1 MKTYSRKLMT
11 ALLAA
16 LMLASSLITA
26 CSDSSSSET
35 TAPTNEV
42 TTAADAS
49 GDTAAEEET
58 VPEETEPQY
67 ALGLPELDYQ
77 GAAVTVLGWQHYEDV
92 EFDTEELNGEI
103 VNDAIFQ
110 RNLDVEENLNVTLTF
125 LEEGGRSGDSNWMA
139 LVRNANSA
147 GDGAYDFVAGHSN
160 NIGSLTYSIQFQNM
174 LEQEHFD
181 FAAPWWR
188 EALTEKATVM
198 GNLFFATG
206 DIAPSSIGRSQG
218 MFFNSK
224 LLEDYNLENPYELVV
239 SGDWT
244 FDKFTEMCTGT
255 YVDLNSNGQADEKAD
270 QFGFAID
277 GVQVQAIGL
286 CSGFVSLE
294 ADETGKLCLS
304 ENYISERAVNLV
316 DRWSAFMHE
325 SNDTTFIAAIDD
337 TTIFKEGRSVFYA
350 FPMAIISSELRDLDF
365 DLGFVPFP
373 KIDEQQE
380 DYVVCTSNAYSL
392 WAIPLSAKDPAMS
405 AAIMENMAY
414 EGFLNVI
421 PAIFETSYKVK
432 YNTTDS
438 QLQSQVFDIVRGSL
452 IFDIGRIMNSSFS
465 NVFGL
470 IPDAI
475 NSNSG
480 QFASK
485 VASSKKPINKTVEK
499 WMEKLEG

>member
-1 MKTYSRKLMT
+1 MKHYSRKLMA

-16 LMLASSLITA
+16 ILLAGSLLTA
-26 CSDSSSSET
+26 CSEGTDNTEKTDTSASVS
-35 TAPTNEV
+35 
-42 TTAADAS
+42 ADA
-49 GDTAAEEET
+49 GTAAEEI
-58 VPEETEPQY
+58 VPEETEPEY
-67 ALGLPELDYQ
+67 PLGLPEGLDYQ

-103 VNDAIFQ
+103 VNDAIFA
-110 RNLDVEENLNVTLTF
+110 RNLAVEENLNVTLTF
-125 LEEGGRSGDSNWMA
+125 LEEGGRSGDGNWMG
-139 LVRNANSA
+139 LVRNSNTS
-147 GDGAYDFVAGHSN
+147 GDGAYDFVAGHSS
-160 NIGSLTYSIQFQNM
+160 NIGSLTYSLQFQNM
-174 LEQEHFD
+174 LDQDHFD

-188 EALTEKATVM
+188 EALTEKATVL
-198 GNLFFATG
+198 GKLYFATG

-218 MFFNSK
+218 IFFNGK
-224 LLEDYNLENPYELVV
+224 LINDYSLEDPYELVI

-244 FDKFTEMCTGT
+244 FDKMNEMCTGT
-255 YVDLNSNGQADEKAD
+255 YIDINSNGKAEEKFD

-286 CSGFVSLE
+286 CSGFVSVQ
-294 ADETGKLCLS
+294 ADEEGILKITPDYL
-304 ENYISERAVNLV
+304 SERAVSLV
-316 DRWSAFMHE
+316 ERWSAFMHN
-325 SNDTTFIAAIDD
+325 SPDTTFIAVMDD
-337 TTIFKEGRSVFYA
+337 TTVFREGRSLFYA
-350 FPMAIISSELRDLDF
+350 FPMAIISSELRDLEF
-365 DLGFVPFP
+365 EVGFVPFP
-373 KIDEQQE
+373 KIDEVAQ

-392 WAIPLSAKDPAMS
+392 WAIPLAAKDPAMS

-414 EGFLNVI
+414 EGFHTVI

-452 IFDIGRIMNSSFS
+452 IFDLGRIMNSSFN

-480 QFASK
+480 QFASI
-485 VASSKKPINKTVEK
+485 VAKSQKGIEKKIAK
-499 WMEKLEG
+499 WMETLE

>member
-1 MKTYSRKLMT
+1 MKIYSRKLLT

-16 LMLASSLITA
+16 VLLSSSLLTA
-26 CSDSSSSET
+26 CSEGSSTSSDNAET
-35 TAPTNEV
+35 S
-42 TTAADAS
+42 AS
-49 GDTAAEEET
+49 VSDAAEIPAAEET
-58 VPEETEPQY
+58 VPEETEPAY
-67 ALGLPELDYQ
+67 ALGLPEGLDYQ
-77 GAAVTVLGWQHYEDV
+77 GASVTVLGWNHYEDV
-92 EFDTEELNGEI
+92 EFDTAELNGEI
-103 VNDAIFQ
+103 VNDAIFA
-110 RNLDVEENLNVTLTF
+110 RNLAVEENLNVTLTF
-125 LEEGGRSGDSNWMA
+125 LEEGGRSGDGNWMS
-139 LVRNANSA
+139 LVRNSNTS
-147 GDGAYDFVAGHSN
+147 GDGAYDFVAGHSS
-160 NIGSLTYSIQFQNM
+160 NIGSLTYSLQFQNM
-174 LEQEHFD
+174 LEQDHFD
-181 FAAPWWR
+181 FSAPWWR
-188 EALTEKATVM
+188 EALTEKATVK

-224 LLEDYNLENPYELVV
+224 LLEDYGLEDPYELVV
-239 SGDWT
+239 NGEWT
-244 FDKFTEMCTGT
+244 FDKFSEMCTDT
-255 YVDLNSNGQADEKAD
+255 YIDLNSNGKAEEKAD

-294 ADETGKLCLS
+294 TDESGTLGLA

-325 SNDTTFIAAIDD
+325 SPDTTFIGSIDD
-337 TTIFKEGRSVFYA
+337 TTVFREGRSVFYA
-350 FPMAIISSELRDLDF
+350 FPMAIISSELRDLEF
-365 DLGFVPFP
+365 EAGFVPFP

-392 WAIPLSAKDPAMS
+392 WAIPLAAKDPAMS

-414 EGFLNVI
+414 EGYLNVI

-452 IFDIGRIMNSSFS
+452 IFDLGRIMNSSFA

-480 QFASK
+480 QFASA
-485 VASSKKPINKTVEK
+485 VAKAQKPINKTVSKWLEK
-499 WMEKLEG
+499 IEG

>member
-1 MKTYSRKLMT
+1 MKKYSKKLMS
-11 ALLAA
+11 ACLAA
-16 LMLASSLITA
+16 LLLVSALTA
-26 CSDSSSSET
+26 CSEG
-35 TAPTNEV
+35 TAENSPAAENTP
-42 TTAADAS
+42 AADTV
-49 GDTAAEEET
+49 TAETPAEET
-58 VPEETEPQY
+58 VPEETEPEY
-67 ALGLPELDYQ
+67 VLGLPENLDYQ

-92 EFDTEELNGEI
+92 EFDSEELNGEI
-103 VNDAIFQ
+103 VNDAIFN
-110 RNLDVEENLNVTLTF
+110 RNLEVEENLNVTLTF
-125 LEEGGRSGDSNWMA
+125 LEEGGRSGDGNWMG
-139 LVRNANSA
+139 LVRNSNTS
-147 GDGAYDFVAGHSN
+147 GDGAYDFVAGHSS
-160 NIGSLTYSIQFQNM
+160 NIGSLTFSLQFQNM

-188 EALTEKATVM
+188 EALTEKATVA

-224 LLEDYNLENPYELVV
+224 LLDDYNLEDPYELVV
-239 SGDWT
+239 NGEWT
-244 FDKFTEMCTGT
+244 FDKFNEMCTGT
-255 YVDLNSNGQADEKAD
+255 YIDLNSNGKAEEKAD

-294 ADETGKLCLS
+294 TDESGTLCLA

-316 DRWSAFMHE
+316 DRWSSFMHD
-325 SNDTTFIAAIDD
+325 SADTFIASIDD
-337 TTIFKEGRSVFYA
+337 TTVFREGRSVFYA
-350 FPMAIISSELRDLDF
+350 FPMAIISSELRDLEF
-365 DLGFVPFP
+365 EVGFVPFP

-392 WAIPLSAKDPAMS
+392 WAIPLAAKDPAMS

-414 EGFLNVI
+414 EGYLNVI

-438 QLQSQVFDIVRGSL
+438 QLQSQVFDIVRSSL
-452 IFDIGRIMNSSFS
+452 IFDIGRIMNSSFA

-480 QFASK
+480 QFAST
-485 VASSKKPINKTVEK
+485 VARSQKAINKSVSR
-499 WMEKLEG
+499 WLEKLEG

>member
-1 MKTYSRKLMT
+1 M
-11 ALLAA
+11 
-16 LMLASSLITA
+16 
-26 CSDSSSSET
+26 
-35 TAPTNEV
+35 
-42 TTAADAS
+42 
-49 GDTAAEEET
+49 
-58 VPEETEPQY
+58 
-67 ALGLPELDYQ
+67 
-77 GAAVTVLGWQHYEDV
+77 
-92 EFDTEELNGEI
+92 
-103 VNDAIFQ
+103 
-110 RNLDVEENLNVTLTF
+110 TLTF
-125 LEEGGRSGDSNWMA
+125 LEEGGRSGDGNWMS
-139 LVRNANSA
+139 LVRNSNTS
-147 GDGAYDFVAGHSN
+147 GDGAYDFVAGHSS
-160 NIGSLTYSIQFQNM
+160 NIGSLTYSLQFQNM
-174 LEQEHFD
+174 LEQDHFD
-181 FAAPWWR
+181 FSAPWWR
-188 EALTEKATVM
+188 EALTEKATVK

-224 LLEDYNLENPYELVV
+224 LLEDYGLEDPYELVV
-239 SGDWT
+239 NGEWT
-244 FDKFTEMCTGT
+244 FDKFSEMCTDT
-255 YVDLNSNGQADEKAD
+255 YIDLNSNGKAEEKAD

-294 ADETGKLCLS
+294 TDESGTLGLA

-316 DRWSAFMHE
+316 DRWSSFMHE
-325 SNDTTFIAAIDD
+325 SPDTTFIGSIDD
-337 TTIFKEGRSVFYA
+337 TTVFREGRSVFYA
-350 FPMAIISSELRDLDF
+350 FPMAIISSELRDLEF
-365 DLGFVPFP
+365 EVGFVPFP

-392 WAIPLSAKDPAMS
+392 WAIPLAAKDPTMS

-414 EGFLNVI
+414 EGYLNVI

-480 QFASK
+480 QFASA
-485 VASSKKPINKTVEK
+485 VAKSQKAINKTVSKWLEK
-499 WMEKLEG
+499 IEG

>member
-1 MKTYSRKLMT
+1 MKTYSRKLMA

-16 LMLASSLITA
+16 LLLASSLFTA
-26 CSDSSSSET
+26 CSDKDSET
-35 TAPTNEV
+35 PASTNEV
-42 TTAADAS
+42 TADDAS
-49 GDTAAEEET
+49 GDTSAEET

-67 ALGLPELDYQ
+67 VLGLPELDYQ
-77 GAAVTVLGWQHYEDV
+77 GTAVTVLGWQHYEDV

-110 RNLDVEENLNVTLTF
+110 RNLAVEENLNVSLTF

-147 GDGAYDFVAGHSN
+147 GDGAYDFVAGHSS

-174 LEQEHFD
+174 LDQEHFD
-181 FAAPWWR
+181 FSAPWWR

-224 LLEDYNLENPYELVV
+224 LLADYNLENPYELVV

-294 ADETGKLCLS
+294 ADETGTLGIAPD
-304 ENYISERAVNLV
+304 YISERAVNLV
-316 DRWSAFMHE
+316 DRWASFMHD

-337 TTIFKEGRSVFYA
+337 TTVFKEGRSVFYA

-392 WAIPLSAKDPAMS
+392 WAIPLSAKDPGMS

-452 IFDIGRIMNSSFS
+452 IFDIGRIMNASFN

-485 VASSKKPINKTVEK
+485 VASSQKAINKTIEK
-499 WMEKLEG
+499 WMEKLAE

>member
-1 MKTYSRKLMT
+1 MKKYSKKLLT

-16 LMLASSLITA
+16 VLLASSFLTA
-26 CSDSSSSET
+26 CSEGSSTSSDNAET
-35 TAPTNEV
+35 SASV
-42 TTAADAS
+42 SDAAEIP
-49 GDTAAEEET
+49 AAEET
-58 VPEETEPQY
+58 IPEETEPAY
-67 ALGLPELDYQ
+67 ELGLPEGLDYQ
-77 GAAVTVLGWQHYEDV
+77 GASVTVLGWNHYEDV
-92 EFDTEELNGEI
+92 EFDTAELNGEI
-103 VNDAIFQ
+103 VNDAIFA
-110 RNLDVEENLNVTLTF
+110 RNLAVEENLNVTLTF
-125 LEEGGRSGDSNWMA
+125 LEEGGRSGDGNWMA
-139 LVRNANSA
+139 LVRNSNTS
-147 GDGAYDFVAGHSN
+147 GDGAYDFVAGHSS
-160 NIGSLTYSIQFQNM
+160 NIGSLTYSLQFQNM

-181 FAAPWWR
+181 FSAPWWR
-188 EALTEKATVM
+188 EALTEKATVK

-224 LLEDYNLENPYELVV
+224 LLEDYNLEDPYELVV
-239 SGDWT
+239 NGEWT
-244 FDKFTEMCTGT
+244 FDKFNEMCTGT
-255 YVDLNSNGQADEKAD
+255 YIDLNSNGKAEEKAD

-294 ADETGKLCLS
+294 TDESGTLGLA

-316 DRWSAFMHE
+316 DRWSSFMHE
-325 SNDTTFIAAIDD
+325 SPDTTFIGSIDD
-337 TTIFKEGRSVFYA
+337 TTVFREGRSVFYA
-350 FPMAIISSELRDLDF
+350 FPMAIISSELRDLEF
-365 DLGFVPFP
+365 EVGFVPFP

-392 WAIPLSAKDPAMS
+392 WAIPLAAKDPTMS

-414 EGFLNVI
+414 EGYLNVI

-480 QFASK
+480 QFASA
-485 VASSKKPINKTVEK
+485 VARAQKAINKSVSK
-499 WMEKLEG
+499 WLEKLE

>member
-1 MKTYSRKLMT
+1 M
-11 ALLAA
+11 
-16 LMLASSLITA
+16 
-26 CSDSSSSET
+26 
-35 TAPTNEV
+35 
-42 TTAADAS
+42 
-49 GDTAAEEET
+49 
-58 VPEETEPQY
+58 
-67 ALGLPELDYQ
+67 
-77 GAAVTVLGWQHYEDV
+77 TVLGWQHYEDV

-325 SNDTTFIAAIDD
+325 SNDTTFIASIDD

-380 DYVVCTSNAYSL
+380 DYRSYANPWCLGGVGVPMNIT
-392 WAIPLSAKDPAMS
+392 DP
-405 AAIMENMAY
+405 EKTGYLLEVMAY
-414 EGFLNVI
+414 I
-421 PAIFETSYKVK
+421 SYET
-432 YNTTDS
+432 
-438 QLQSQVFDIVRGSL
+438 VRPEQYDGMLKNKMARNERQHLLLDL
-452 IFDIGRIMNSSFS
+452 IFDNIFYDLNQIFD
-465 NVFGL
+465 FGGSAVMAQNAL
-470 IPDAI
+470 ISRYDT
-475 NSNSG
+475 
-480 QFASK
+480 FASDYARIETK
-485 VASSKKPINKTVEK
+485 IQAAIDEVLLSLAE
-499 WMEKLEG
+499 

>member
-1 MKTYSRKLMT
+1 MKHYSRKLMA

-16 LMLASSLITA
+16 ILLAGSLLTA
-26 CSDSSSSET
+26 CSEGTDNTEKTDTSASVS
-35 TAPTNEV
+35 
-42 TTAADAS
+42 ADA
-49 GDTAAEEET
+49 GTAAEEI
-58 VPEETEPQY
+58 VPEETEEEYP
-67 ALGLPELDYQ
+67 LGLPEGLDYQ
-77 GAAVTVLGWQHYEDV
+77 GTGVTVLGWQHYEDV

-103 VNDAIFQ
+103 VNDAIFA
-110 RNLDVEENLNVTLTF
+110 RNLAVEENLNVTLTF
-125 LEEGGRSGDSNWMA
+125 LEEGGRSGDSNWMG
-139 LVRNANSA
+139 LVRNSNTS

-160 NIGSLTYSIQFQNM
+160 NIGSLTYSLQFQNM
-174 LEQEHFD
+174 LDQEHFD
-181 FAAPWWR
+181 FSAPWWR

-218 MFFNSK
+218 IFFNSK
-224 LLEDYNLENPYELVV
+224 LLADYNLEDPYELVI

-244 FDKFTEMCTGT
+244 FDKFYEMCSGT
-255 YVDLNSNGQADEKAD
+255 YVDLNSNGKKDEKAD
-270 QFGFAID
+270 QFGFVID

-294 ADETGKLCLS
+294 ADETGKLGVS

-316 DRWSAFMHE
+316 DRWASLMHN
-325 SNDTTFIAAIDD
+325 SPDTSFIAAIDD
-337 TTIFKEGRSVFYA
+337 TTVFKEGRSVFYA
-350 FPMAIISSELRDLDF
+350 FPMAIISSELRDLEF
-365 DLGFVPFP
+365 EIGFVPFP

-392 WAIPLSAKDPAMS
+392 WSIPLAAKDPAMS

-452 IFDIGRIMNSSFS
+452 IFDIGRIMNSSFA

-480 QFASK
+480 TFASA
-485 VASSKKPINKTVEK
+485 VARQQKAINKTVER
-499 WMEKLEG
+499 WISSLEG